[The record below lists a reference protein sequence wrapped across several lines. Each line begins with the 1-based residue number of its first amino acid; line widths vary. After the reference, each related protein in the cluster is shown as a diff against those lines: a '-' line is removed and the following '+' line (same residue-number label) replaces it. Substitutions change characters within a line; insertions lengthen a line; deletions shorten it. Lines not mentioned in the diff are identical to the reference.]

1 MTNETKQDVLYTIFN
16 NLLEITDGLFRNQI
30 KEAGEVHYLVNQ
42 VEGLN
47 ETQKKQIMEDLDT
60 LQYKFQVF
68 REYVNSANKCLN
80 LLGLPE
86 LKVNWVVVLDENDKT
101 VDKN

>member
-16 NLLEITDGLFRNQI
+16 NLLEITDELLRSQI

-60 LQYKFQVF
+60 IQYKFQVF

-101 VDKN
+101 MDK